1 MKIERQV
8 KRNTEVDTSC
18 NNIKLLT
25 EMLNHYSPSSPAQDK
40 ELMKVSNIWFF
51 MAHWTWVNLTGWL
64 ISFMLSLHTNKD
76 FKQIATATSTM
87 AVMDV
92 ESWGEYVTVACQIS
106 TLNKGC
112 PNSDYEVSCLFAFAV
127 SKMQGRCYYWKTGS
141 VKYCLDKVKNNL
153 WYRF

>member
-8 KRNTEVDTSC
+8 KRNTEVDTCC

-40 ELMKVSNIWFF
+40 ELMKVSNVIF
-51 MAHWTWVNLTGWL
+51 MVQWTCNNLRGWI

-76 FKQIATATSTM
+76 FKLITTATSTR

-92 ESWGEYVTVACQIS
+92 ESWGEYVTLACQIS
-106 TLNKGC
+106 TLNKRC
-112 PNSDYEVSCLFAFAV
+112 PNSDYEVSCSYAFAV
-127 SKMQGRCYYWKTGS
+127 SKKQGRHYYWKTGS
-141 VKYCLDKVKNNL
+141 VKYFLDKVKNNL
-153 WYRF
+153 W

>member
-8 KRNTEVDTSC
+8 KRNTEVDTCC

-40 ELMKVSNIWFF
+40 ELMKVSNIIF
-51 MAHWTWVNLTGWL
+51 MVQWTCNNLRGWI

-76 FKQIATATSTM
+76 FKLITTATSTM

-92 ESWGEYVTVACQIS
+92 ESWGEYVTLASQIS
-106 TLNKGC
+106 TLNKRC
-112 PNSDYEVSCLFAFAV
+112 PNSDYEVSCSYAFAV
-127 SKMQGRCYYWKTGS
+127 SKKQGRHYYWKTGS
-141 VKYCLDKVKNNL
+141 VKYFLDKVKNNL
-153 WYRF
+153 W